1 MQNRGQAER
10 PLRGLCGISACSPWD
25 KKSQRAAVIPSGAP
39 SAWLALLSDFMK
51 IVNDSYT
58 VMAIPFIPGHPI
70 HSGRPAHPGRPIH
83 PGHPIHSGRS
93 AHPGR
98 PIHPGC
104 PAHFQLFFA
113 LRCACGYPLIYLPAW
128 NHILSYGLGPSAIA
142 RMAFFK

>member
-10 PLRGLCGISACSPWD
+10 PLRGLCGISACSPGD

-70 HSGRPAHPGRPIH
+70 HSGR
-83 PGHPIHSGRS
+83 S

-98 PIHPGC
+98 PIHPGR

-128 NHILSYGLGPSAIA
+128 NHIPSYGLGPSAIA
-142 RMAFFK
+142 GLGPIDLRTVWDHRLSQG